1 MIVISDNDCSNPD
14 DESND
19 NKTKIKEWITKITK
33 VLLAYV
39 VIKTLVTE
47 ITKLSIITIIT
58 VIIIIIIIKWGSPRP
73 GNTGLISSGHSL
85 ISWGEGSSLALVGN
99 PSRDRVSIK
108 ILVSRHLKPNPQ
120 LLWMSYV

>member
-1 MIVISDNDCSNPD
+1 MIVINDNDSSNPD
-14 DESND
+14 DESNGS
-19 NKTKIKEWITKITK
+19 KTKIKEWITKITK

-58 VIIIIIIIKWGSPRP
+58 VITIIIIIIIIKWGSPRP

-85 ISWGEGSSLALVGN
+85 IS
-99 PSRDRVSIK
+99 
-108 ILVSRHLKPNPQ
+108 
-120 LLWMSYV
+120 